1 MKKFLFDLFPLL
13 LFFIAYRY
21 ADIYFATKV
30 AIAASV
36 LQIAWLKIRGKPI
49 DAMNWVSLIV
59 IAVFGGL
66 TIYLHSDTFIKWK
79 PTVLYWLFGGAL
91 LFSRYV
97 LKRNLLEKFMGKQ
110 ITLKSPL
117 VWDKL
122 NLMWAAFF
130 VVAGALNLYVAFS
143 GAFTE
148 EQWVSFKAFGLL
160 IMTLLFV
167 VGQSVWL
174 GKHLVESPEEAGR
187 SPAIHNDETR

>member
-122 NLMWAAFF
+122 NLMWAMFF
-130 VVAGALNLYVAFS
+130 VAAGALNLYVAFS
-143 GAFTE
+143 GSFTE

-174 GKHLVESPEEAGR
+174 GKHLVEPADETAQA
-187 SPAIHNDETR
+187 PAINNDETR

>member
-13 LFFIAYRY
+13 LFFVAFKY

-36 LQIAWLKIRGKPI
+36 LQIAWLKIRRKPV

-59 IAVFGGL
+59 IVLFGGA

-97 LKRNLLEKFMGKQ
+97 LGRNLIEKFMGSK
-110 ITLKSPL
+110 ITLTEPA
-117 VWDKL
+117 VWNKL
-122 NLMWAAFF
+122 NLAWATFF

-148 EQWVSFKAFGLL
+148 DQWVSFKAFGLL
-160 IMTLLFV
+160 IMTFLFV
-167 VGQSVWL
+167 IGQSFWL
-174 GKHLVESPEEAGR
+174 GKYIAPEAAEGDK
-187 SPAIHNDETR
+187 PASTHD